1 MVKPVLMLA
10 TLVVSL
16 AWSMG
21 IITLVIGH
29 LSIFSVMFI
38 SIVVGIGIDYGVY
51 LLYRYE
57 EELGRGRRPAEALRR
72 TAERAGPGMLLG
84 ALTATGAF
92 FVLMLTDFQGIREF
106 GFVAGIAIF
115 MAFLSMVTLFP
126 ALLVL
131 VDRTPSRGG
140 GAGAPPTRARRAGW
154 LERIIAYR
162 KTIIALAAV
171 LTAFAIWSAV
181 RVGFDYN
188 MLKLQAKGV
197 ESVAWEE
204 RILAKAGRSGFAALT
219 TASSLDG
226 APQEAGGLCRLAV
239 GRPRSRAS

>member
-1 MVKPVLMLA
+1 MLLLIGAFRRVVKPVLMLA

-38 SIVVGIGIDYGVY
+38 SIVVGIGIDYGIY
-51 LLYRYE
+51 LLYRYR
-57 EELGRGRRPAEALRR
+57 EELGRGSSPAEALRR

-106 GFVAGIAIF
+106 GFVAGTAIL

-126 ALLVL
+126 ALLAL
-131 VDRTPSRGG
+131 VDG
-140 GAGAPPTRARRAGW
+140 RRAAAAAPAAGDAVARAIW
-154 LERIIAYR
+154 LERI
-162 KTIIALAAV
+162 T
-171 LTAFAIWSAV
+171 
-181 RVGFDYN
+181 
-188 MLKLQAKGV
+188 
-197 ESVAWEE
+197 
-204 RILAKAGRSGFAALT
+204 RIGR
-219 TASSLDG
+219 
-226 APQEAGGLCRLAV
+226 
-239 GRPRSRAS
+239 RSWR